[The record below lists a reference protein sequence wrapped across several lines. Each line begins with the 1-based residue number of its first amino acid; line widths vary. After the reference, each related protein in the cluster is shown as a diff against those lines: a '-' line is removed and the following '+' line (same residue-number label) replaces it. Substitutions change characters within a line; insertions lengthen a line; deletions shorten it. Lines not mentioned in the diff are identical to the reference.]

1 MPEDKY
7 TSSDFPVPLFACYFE
22 LSFCHLELKGSRLRQ
37 SMWRVVEYKMPLLP
51 SPSDIAF
58 PDIQQIP
65 GYCMTSWVEVSESE
79 ALYFIKRIVSVIIK
93 LR

>member
-1 MPEDKY
+1 MPEDKH

-22 LSFCHLELKGSRLRQ
+22 LSFCHLELKGSRLRR

-51 SPSDIAF
+51 SLSDIAF
-58 PDIQQIP
+58 PDMANTWF
-65 GYCMTSWVEVSESE
+65 CMTSWVEISVSE

-93 LR
+93 LG